1 MNEEK
6 RLDDFFTYIRL
17 ASKCVFK
24 LKSKA
29 VKKKDLKTIHVEI
42 LFYLSYKG
50 PLSATEIVKLTLEDK
65 AAVSKALKVL
75 KEREYIN
82 YDNKNK
88 YKEKISLTVSG
99 QILARDIQEEA
110 TAALFKARRGIS
122 DEDAAVFASTLK
134 KICDNLQAYANE
146 D

>member
-1 MNEEK
+1 MNQRQAET
-6 RLDDFFTYIRL
+6 D
-17 ASKCVFK
+17 
-24 LKSKA
+24 
-29 VKKKDLKTIHVEI
+29 
-42 LFYLSYKG
+42 
-50 PLSATEIVKLTLEDK
+50 DK
-65 AAVSKALKVL
+65 ARYFSVL
-75 KEREYIN
+75 CFLCDGK
-82 YDNKNK
+82 DNKNK

>member
-29 VKKKDLKTIHVEI
+29 VKNKDLKTIHVEI

-88 YKEKISLTVSG
+88 YKG
-99 QILARDIQEEA
+99 
-110 TAALFKARRGIS
+110 
-122 DEDAAVFASTLK
+122 
-134 KICDNLQAYANE
+134 
-146 D
+146 